1 MYVRLSNTMKNSTH
15 RNLITFSRHVKRSD
29 LATMVAKIHSSEK
42 QEAREQISHK
52 TRVKVDIRPRVFEK
66 DLGCGQV
73 KWSMWQSPI

>member
-1 MYVRLSNTMKNSTH
+1 
-15 RNLITFSRHVKRSD
+15 
-29 LATMVAKIHSSEK
+29 MVAKIHSSEK